1 MSSLMN
7 ERGVVGDR
15 TIPRGGRIV
24 PNIARIQLR
33 FPKPVF
39 VDECLLIVCVSADR
53 KRTRLSV
60 RRQQSDLA
68 KITLVWRETVNEA
81 AKHRSA
87 ALASQLRVEPPRR
100 DPVRRKIA
108 DGDGAAG
115 KLPLQVGGDRL
126 THAPPRCVDW
136 LGERA
141 LAGLALLSTIVG
153 MEWPGEYSL
162 FTNAEIDL
170 SDTPDGGAPDHL
182 AFRVIS
188 TETDY
193 ALRLAVGRRD
203 RRRWPVAIVLGQGS
217 PEGKAYLAVQQAAL
231 ALRNCEIML
240 AVSSKNDE
248 TNARLPF
255 QKLPNMLLKKEHIA
269 VFQANWIDKSTNL
282 EAIAKA
288 VNIGLE
294 GLVLLDDNP
303 AQRSQVRMALPAVA
317 VPKVGNDPSTF
328 AWTLLS
334 AGYFEAVS
342 YLAEDKRRAEK
353 YTAESKRVAV
363 LQKAK
368 DFGDYLSEL

>member
-1 MSSLMN
+1 MRQAAASLP
-7 ERGVVGDR
+7 D
-15 TIPRGGRIV
+15 
-24 PNIARIQLR
+24 IARIQLQ

-39 VDECLLIVCVSADR
+39 VDECLSIVCVSADR

-68 KITLVWRETVNEA
+68 KITLVWCETVNEA
-81 AKHRSA
+81 GKHRSA

-100 DPVRRKIA
+100 DPVRRKIE
-108 DGDGAAG
+108 DGDGVAG

-141 LAGLALLSTIVG
+141 LAGVALLSTILG
-153 MEWPGEYSL
+153 MEWPGEYS
-162 FTNAEIDL
+162 L

-231 ALRNCEIML
+231 ALRLE
-240 AVSSKNDE
+240 A
-248 TNARLPF
+248 NARLPF
-255 QKLPNMLLKKEHIA
+255 QKHPNMLLKKEHIA

-288 VNIGLE
+288 VNIGLD

-303 AQRSQVRMALPAVA
+303 AQRAQVRMALPAVA
-317 VPKVGNDPSTF
+317 VPK
-328 AWTLLS
+328 S
-334 AGYFEAVS
+334 AMIFD
-342 YLAEDKRRAEK
+342 LRRLRGRCFRRDISRPYCTSPRTSAALRNIRRNSRE
-353 YTAESKRVAV
+353 
-363 LQKAK
+363 
-368 DFGDYLSEL
+368 